1 MIVEQKVLFTNDVS
15 LRGTK
20 KIPLKEITDEALKT
34 SPSIEKVFVQR
45 VDLEYDTPMND
56 GRDFYLEDS
65 MMELNAECEAEALD
79 SEDPLLFYTPQAQRE
94 NQKVFFT
101 PQVDT

>member
-1 MIVEQKVLFTNDVS
+1 MWRQSSFTNDVS

-45 VDLEYDTPMND
+45 VDLEYDTPMTED
-56 GRDFYLEDS
+56 RDFYLEDS

-79 SEDPLLFYTPQAQRE
+79 SEDPLFILYTSGSTGKP
-94 NQKVFFT
+94 KVFFT
-101 PQVDT
+101 PLVDT